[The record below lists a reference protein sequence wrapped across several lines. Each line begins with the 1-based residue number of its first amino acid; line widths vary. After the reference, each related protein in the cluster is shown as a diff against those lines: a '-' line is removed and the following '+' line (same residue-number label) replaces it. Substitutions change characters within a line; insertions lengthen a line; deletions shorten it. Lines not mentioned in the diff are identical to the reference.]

1 MSGRAGILAG
11 GNWIVDRVKFID
23 TYPCQDAL
31 ASILSEAA
39 ANGGSPFNLLVD
51 LAKLGARFPLLG
63 IGLIGAD
70 ADGEWIMRTC
80 AAHSIDTTYLGVHPT
95 AHTSYTDVMTV
106 QQTGRRTF
114 FHQRGANAFLD
125 NEHFDFSS
133 VNARFFHLGYLMLLD
148 RLDGSDPDFGTIAA
162 RTLFRAQQVGMKTSV
177 DLVSEDSQRFPRVV
191 LPALKHVDFCF
202 LNEFELERTTGL
214 KIRCQQGIDFE
225 ALQSAA
231 ALLLEAGVRE
241 WVFVHFPEGA
251 CAIGRNSGLRVQG
264 SLKIPAAQIVS
275 SVGAGDAFA
284 AAVLYGM
291 HERAPVETVL
301 RYGVCA
307 AASCLFGAGA
317 SDGMR
322 TLEECLRF
330 EHEFGVYPLWQ

>member
-1 MSGRAGILAG
+1 M
-11 GNWIVDRVKFID
+11 N
-23 TYPCQDAL
+23 
-31 ASILSEAA
+31 
-39 ANGGSPFNLLVD
+39 
-51 LAKLGARFPLLG
+51 
-63 IGLIGAD
+63 
-70 ADGEWIMRTC
+70 
-80 AAHSIDTTYLGVHPT
+80 
-95 AHTSYTDVMTV
+95 
-106 QQTGRRTF
+106 
-114 FHQRGANAFLD
+114 
-125 NEHFDFSS
+125 
-133 VNARFFHLGYLMLLD
+133 
-148 RLDGSDPDFGTIAA
+148 
-162 RTLFRAQQVGMKTSV
+162 TSV
-177 DLVSEDSQRFPRVV
+177 DLVSEDSERFPRVV

-214 KIRCQQGIDFE
+214 KIRCDQGIDFE

-241 WVFVHFPEGA
+241 WVFVHFAEGA

-264 SLKIPAAQIVS
+264 SLKIPAEQIVS

-322 TLEECLRF
+322 TLEACLRF
-330 EHEFGVYPLWQ
+330 EHEFDIYPLW